1 MPPRRKTAPDQAS
14 TSSAKPSIEEDVER
28 ALAWLRDH
36 ATAHTLEGMGRYAI
50 PSENALGVAV
60 SDIKALGK
68 LLGPNHELAAAL
80 WETGIYEARM
90 LTSFVDDPERV
101 TAAQMDRW
109 CREFDSWA
117 IVDTLCF
124 HLFDRTPHAWGRV
137 EAWSEKRDEFGK
149 RAAFA
154 LLACLALHDRHAD
167 DDAFLDGLRLIELAA
182 TDERNFVKKGVNW
195 ALRAV
200 GERNAT
206 LNAAAVK
213 VARRLAE
220 SPDAAAR
227 WIGKDALRQLSS
239 PAVQKRLASPKR
251 AGARR
256 STKSD

>member
-1 MPPRRKTAPDQAS
+1 MPPRRKTASEKAS
-14 TSSAKPSIEEDVER
+14 ASSAKPSIEGDVEK

-36 ATAHTLEGMGRYAI
+36 ATTHTLEGMKRYGI
-50 PSENALGVAV
+50 PSDNALGVAV

-68 LLGPNHELAAAL
+68 LLGRRHELAEAL

-90 LTSFVDDPERV
+90 LTSFVDEPERV

-109 CREFDSWA
+109 CRDFDSWA

-124 HLFDRTPHAWGRV
+124 HLFDRTQHAWGKV
-137 EAWSEKRDEFGK
+137 EAWSGKRDEFGK

-167 DDAFLDGLRLIELAA
+167 DDSFLDGLRLVELAA
-182 TDERNFVKKGVNW
+182 TDDRNFVKKGVNW

-200 GERNAT
+200 GERNAA
-206 LNAAAVK
+206 LNAAAVN

-220 SPDAAAR
+220 SPNASAR
-227 WIGKDALRQLSS
+227 WIGKDALRQLAS
-239 PAVQKRLASPKR
+239 PAVQKRLASPRRTGAKR
-251 AGARR
+251 PAKA
-256 STKSD
+256 D

>member
-68 LLGPNHELAAAL
+68 QLGRNHELAAAL